1 MSKFHAGYDSDAKR
15 RCLPCRGIFLFDC
28 VFFLLGIKLPAC
40 VLGIMRSQTECE
52 VAKNILNQE
61 DFYVAEHLSVKRK
74 VTVIENDKE
83 KQVEKIQ
90 SLLKTGDIVAV
101 YRLSDEKY
109 LILDKVVSIDVSI

>member
-1 MSKFHAGYDSDAKR
+1 MNGYEKLLRIMQKEGMKNNSAK
-15 RCLPCRGIFLFDC
+15 I
-28 VFFLLGIKLPAC
+28 
-40 VLGIMRSQTECE
+40 VLGVMKSQTECE
-52 VAKNILNQE
+52 VAKNILDQE
-61 DFYVAEHLSVKRK
+61 DFYVAEHLSVKKK

>member
-1 MSKFHAGYDSDAKR
+1 MNGYEKLLRIMQKEGMKNNPAK
-15 RCLPCRGIFLFDC
+15 I
-28 VFFLLGIKLPAC
+28 
-40 VLGIMRSQTECE
+40 VLGTMRSQTECE

-61 DFYVAEHLSVKRK
+61 DFYIAEHLSVKRK

>member
-1 MSKFHAGYDSDAKR
+1 MNGYEKLLLIMQKEGMKNNPAK
-15 RCLPCRGIFLFDC
+15 I
-28 VFFLLGIKLPAC
+28 
-40 VLGIMRSQTECE
+40 VLGVMRSQTECE
-52 VAKNILNQE
+52 VAKNILDQE